1 VIAVVVVSKKILQMP
16 FLIIFLLQV
25 FRKKLFL
32 FEGEKKSNHATEGK
46 K

>member
-1 VIAVVVVSKKILQMP
+1 MP

-32 FEGEKKSNHATEGK
+32 FEGEKNLITPPKGK
-46 K
+46 NEFLKK